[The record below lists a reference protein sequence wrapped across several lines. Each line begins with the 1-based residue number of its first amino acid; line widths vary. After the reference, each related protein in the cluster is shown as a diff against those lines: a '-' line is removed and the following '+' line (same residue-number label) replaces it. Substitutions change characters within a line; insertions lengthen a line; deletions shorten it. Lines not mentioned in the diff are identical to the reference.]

1 MSTSANRTA
10 MTTRFAP
17 SPTGQLHKGHAFSA
31 LTAFALARDSG
42 GRFLLRIEDI
52 DPTRCTRKNADQI
65 FEDLAWLGIEWETP
79 VRFQSEHRADF
90 ALAAARL
97 GLRGVVYPCFC
108 TRTDIQREIER
119 AGQAPHGS
127 EGPTYPG
134 TCRRLSEDERAARL
148 AAGTPHALR
157 LDLAKALSLTAS
169 PLSWNDTLHG
179 IQRARPELLGDVVLV
194 RKDIGT
200 SYHLAVVVDDGIQ
213 GVTDIVR
220 GVDLFEATHLH
231 RVLQALL
238 DLPVPTYHHHT
249 LLTDPS
255 GNRLA
260 KRDRAVTLQSLREG
274 GMSAQAL
281 RAELG
286 FL

>member
-1 MSTSANRTA
+1 

-52 DPTRCTRKNADQI
+52 DPTRCTRENADQI
-65 FEDLAWLGIEWETP
+65 FEDLTWLGIEWKTP
-79 VRFQSEHRADF
+79 VRFQSEHLADF
-90 ALAAARL
+90 TAAADRL
-97 GLRGVVYPCFC
+97 VARGLLYPCFC
-108 TRTDIQREIER
+108 TRTDIQREIEQ
-119 AGQAPHGS
+119 AGHAPHGS
-127 EGPTYPG
+127 EGPLYPG
-134 TCRRLSEDERAARL
+134 TCRRLSEDERTSRL

-157 LDLAKALSLTAS
+157 LDLEKALSLTGPALTWS
-169 PLSWNDTLHG
+169 DTHHG
-179 IQRARPELLGDVVLV
+179 EQPARPDLLGDVVLV

-200 SYHLAVVVDDGIQ
+200 SYHLAVVVDDGLQ
-213 GVTDIVR
+213 GITDIVR

-231 RVLQALL
+231 RILQALL
-238 DLPVPTYHHHT
+238 DLPVPTYHHHP

-260 KRDRAVTLQSLREG
+260 KRDRAVTLKSLRESG
-274 GMSAQAL
+274 LSAQAL